1 MPGPAKGEGGRPR
14 TLSLP
19 GDPKSEGNP
28 ELKLRVPRDLIGWVR
43 AMGGQR
49 FILEILRK
57 KKSEEEIKN
66 V

>member
-14 TLSLP
+14 TLSAP
-19 GDPKSEGNP
+19 GETPSDGNP
-28 ELKLRVPRDLIGWVR
+28 ELKLRIPRDLIGWVR
-43 AMGGQR
+43 AMGSQR
-49 FILEILRK
+49 FILEILRE